1 MQIAVPGQPGM
12 PIPPQVTRTHRR
24 LYVGGIPNPCFDFQL
39 IEFLGST
46 LIALGLVA
54 NSGRLPI
61 YKAEITQ
68 ERNFAFIEF
77 WDVADCTA
85 CLQLDGIIYSGQ
97 ALKIRR
103 PKDYVMPYGSFDPP
117 PLGPVAI
124 ATLLAQKTGMQP
136 PPGLMPLPSAG
147 GVVGR
152 PSISPGSG
160 GVGAPPT

>member
-1 MQIAVPGQPGM
+1 M
-12 PIPPQVTRTHRR
+12 PIPAQATRSQRR

-68 ERNFAFIEF
+68 ERSFAFVEF
-77 WDVADCTA
+77 WDVADCTS
-85 CLQLDGIIYSGQ
+85 CMQLDGIIYNGQ

-117 PLGPVAI
+117 ALGPVAI
-124 ATLLAQKTGMQP
+124 ATLLAQKTGTQP
-136 PPGLMPLPSAG
+136 PPGLLPPGGLAGLPSVSPGAG
-147 GVVGR
+147 GSAGFLPNNGVNGAN
-152 PSISPGSG
+152 G
-160 GVGAPPT
+160 GPM

>member
-1 MQIAVPGQPGM
+1 M
-12 PIPPQVTRTHRR
+12 PIPAPTTRSQRR

-54 NSGRLPI
+54 NTGRLPI

-68 ERNFAFIEF
+68 EKSFAFVEF

-136 PPGLMPLPSAG
+136 PPGLAVPSPVGA
-147 GVVGR
+147 VV
-152 PSISPGSG
+152 PSG
-160 GVGAPPT
+160 GVGGGVNGGSL